1 MDISVVTFNDG
12 MEVGLSALL
21 KDIGIT
27 PGPRPII
34 FSKVQDKTR
43 IKSDRISDVVAKRER
58 KSESRQRAAEQ
69 AVVAEGTPYC
79 AGRYCFLKTF
89 FGLPFKLFSSFFCH

>member
-34 FSKVQDKTR
+34 FSKVQDKTSL
-43 IKSDRISDVVAKRER
+43 IEY
-58 KSESRQRAAEQ
+58 QM
-69 AVVAEGTPYC
+69 
-79 AGRYCFLKTF
+79 
-89 FGLPFKLFSSFFCH
+89 